1 MMIAQKTASMKR
13 KGGMSHSG
21 NRERELVASE
31 KADFMRSMV
40 GGDGDG
46 GGDGGGG
53 GGGVDLESE
62 PRDRWPWLPSRPDRR
77 KSGIRLATFS
87 VCMYVCT
94 RRRLIYWL
102 LQGKEEG
109 PGLSCL
115 AQERIEMRFEGQ
127 KE

>member
-13 KGGMSHSG
+13 NGGMSHSG

-40 GGDGDG
+40 GGDG

-62 PRDRWPWLPSRPDRR
+62 PRDR
-77 KSGIRLATFS
+77 
-87 VCMYVCT
+87 
-94 RRRLIYWL
+94 
-102 LQGKEEG
+102 
-109 PGLSCL
+109 
-115 AQERIEMRFEGQ
+115 
-127 KE
+127 